1 MTAEELKCGTRL
13 SFEQHNEHEDDCVTC
28 RMSGDDD
35 KQLNFSNCTTGDHGD
50 GSETVRENK
59 ENSNKKQN
67 CGISKPPYSY
77 IALITMSILQSPHR
91 KLTLSEICDFIK
103 KRFPYYREKF
113 PSWQNSIRHNLS
125 LNDCFVKMPRE
136 PGNPGKGNYW
146 TLDPASEGM
155 FDNGS
160 FLRRRKR
167 YKRPKPP
174 DGVTGPYVYPY
185 YWQCERS
192 CYGAISPRSLY
203 QAFPNPVAYLPYSS
217 TPNLL
222 PSFRPIPA
230 NSVKTERERP
240 KFTIDSIIGSD
251 SGQEKQGNDAI
262 VESKSKSDQS
272 LWKHGL
278 VGIYDTNTTATGSA
292 HLRPFAVSAASS
304 YHTCCSQCNLGT

>member
-1 MTAEELKCGTRL
+1 MEV
-13 SFEQHNEHEDDCVTC
+13 DCV
-28 RMSGDDD
+28 RSGISVEEDSR
-35 KQLNFSNCTTGDHGD
+35 LNFSVCAARDD
-50 GSETVRENK
+50 GENIRENK
-59 ENSNKKQN
+59 ENSNGKQN

-103 KRFPYYREKF
+103 KRFPYYKEKF

-174 DGVTGPYVYPY
+174 EGSASPFGYPY
-185 YWQCERS
+185 YWHCERS
-192 CYGAISPRSLY
+192 CYGAISARSFY
-203 QAFPNPVAYLPYSS
+203 QAFPSSTFLPYSPAA
-217 TPNLL
+217 TLL
-222 PSFRPIPA
+222 PPFRPMPV
-230 NSVKTERERP
+230 SPVKTERP
-240 KFTIDSIIGSD
+240 KFTIESIIGPD
-251 SGQEKQGNDAI
+251 NGQEKQGKDTATDSEAGN
-262 VESKSKSDQS
+262 S
-272 LWKHGL
+272 LWKQSY
-278 VGIYDTNTTATGSA
+278 VGIYSPKTTASGST
-292 HLRPFAVSAASS
+292 LRSYSVSPVSS
-304 YHTCCSQCNLGT
+304 CHTCCSQCNFGT